1 MAYPTSPPCP
11 LQGGG
16 GKKAKPVQV
25 AEDGG
30 PSEVVTSETT
40 TGESMQPASSLVRS
54 TGLGAVPPTEGAAH
68 QNIHMS

>member
-1 MAYPTSPPCP
+1 M
-11 LQGGG
+11 
-16 GKKAKPVQV
+16 QV
-25 AEDGG
+25 AKDGG

-54 TGLGAVPPTEGAAH
+54 TGLGAAPPTEGAAH